1 MLSPAIS
8 RILSKNSDEV
18 IRRWLE
24 YTHGKVAEDFEQM
37 LNTPMGM
44 SVANKLLAGISDF
57 FTAEDYREPEFLR
70 QARQISYDASFRRAA
85 VGYSLPDI
93 VTTCQT
99 FHQAVRETTLN
110 NFLPGTNEEWKEL
123 LDAILA
129 LSRLENA
136 AIIGRIAGYFAYH
149 EFGDHGEDE
158 ERIASI

>member
-8 RILSKNSDEV
+8 RILRKNGDEV

-24 YTHGKVAEDFEQM
+24 HTHGRVAEDFEQM

-44 SVANKLLAGISDF
+44 SVANKLLAGIADF
-57 FTAEDYREPEFLR
+57 FNAEDYREPEFLR

-85 VGYSLPDI
+85 VGYGLPDI

-99 FHQAVRETTLN
+99 FHQAVRETVLN
-110 NFLPGTNEEWKEL
+110 NFLPGTNEERKEL
-123 LDAILA
+123 LDAVLT

-149 EFGDHGEDE
+149 EFGGDEDE
-158 ERIASI
+158 ERIAAV